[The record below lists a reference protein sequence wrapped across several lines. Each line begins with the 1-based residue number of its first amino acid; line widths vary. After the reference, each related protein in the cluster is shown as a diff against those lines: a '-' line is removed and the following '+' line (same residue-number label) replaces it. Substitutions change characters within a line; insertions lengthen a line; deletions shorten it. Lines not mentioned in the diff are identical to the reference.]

1 MRHSIRLTVCGCLM
15 ALASLSWGAESTVMW
30 YDKPATDW
38 EKEALPIGNGR
49 MGAMV
54 FGGVQSER
62 LQISEKSL
70 WTGGPGAEGGYDY
83 GLPAQSQAA
92 LVTSIG
98 KRLLEGATLEPEA
111 VAKQL
116 GRKMHNYGDY
126 QSFGD
131 LIIESSGA
139 QGEIAGYRR
148 ELDLKSAMARVRYQQ
163 GFTGFLRDY
172 FVSYP
177 DQVLV
182 GRLVSTNP
190 QKLRMRFAVP
200 DNRTAE
206 TRIET
211 GKTGARLVVSGALKS
226 NGLEYGVALLL
237 IPQCGSVQADGDA
250 LTFEGDCA
258 VVFVLAARTNYRM
271 RYPDYRDGSADPA
284 ALAVRDANAAAAK
297 QYSMLARR
305 HGEDYQPLFERVKL
319 DLAAAA
325 TKLPTDRLR
334 AGYGGGNAGS
344 DRALEQ
350 LYFNYGRYLLIASSR
365 AGSLPANLQ
374 GVWNDKATPPWNAD
388 YHVNINLQMNY
399 WPAEVANLA
408 ETAEPLFD
416 FVEHL
421 VPPGRLAAQHF
432 FGAPGWAMFHN
443 TNAWGYVGPIDWP
456 TAFWQPEA
464 AAWLA
469 QHFYEHYRFSGD
481 LQFLKQRA
489 WPVMK
494 EASEFWLDTLV
505 TDPRDGKLVV
515 SPSYSPEH
523 GPFTAGAA
531 MSQQIVW
538 DLFTNAAEAARRV
551 GDKAF
556 AKRLDDALAKLDP
569 RPARRQ
575 VGPAAGVEG
584 GLDDAKDDHR
594 HVSHL
599 FALHPGRAI
608 DRGERPRAGQAAR
621 ATLDARGDGGT
632 GWSKAWKI
640 NFWAR
645 LLDGDRAH
653 KLLAGQLHDSTLP
666 NLWDTHPPFQIDGN
680 FGATAGI
687 AEMLLQSQ
695 HGVID
700 ILPALPR
707 PGPRQRPGHSRARR
721 RHRRHH
727 LGHMRTGGA
736 GARHRSRRD
745 AHAALGPVRR
755 KFRQRCCVEG
765 RGRAANTLCQGQGPL
780 RLQAQYRMHAVIEAE
795 PALVIDLALTG
806 LANMH

>member
-1 MRHSIRLTVCGCLM
+1 MRQISRLTFCACLL
-15 ALASLSWGAESTVMW
+15 ARASLSWGAETTLLW
-30 YDKPATDW
+30 YDKPAIDW

-54 FGGVQSER
+54 FGGAPSER

-83 GLPAQSQAA
+83 GLPPQSQSA
-92 LVTSIG
+92 LVSSIG
-98 KRLLEGATLEPEA
+98 KQLLDGATLEPEA
-111 VAKQL
+111 VARQL

-139 QGEIAGYRR
+139 DGEIAGYRR
-148 ELDLKSAMARVRYQQ
+148 ELDLESGMARVRYRQ

-172 FVSYP
+172 FVSHP

-190 QKLRMRFAVP
+190 QKLRVRYAVP

-211 GKTGARLVVSGALKS
+211 GKTGARLVISGALKS
-226 NGLEYGVALLL
+226 NGLKYGVALLL
-237 IPQCGSVQADGDA
+237 IPQCGAVRADGDA

-258 VVFVLAARTNYRM
+258 VIFVLAARTNYRM
-271 RYPDYRDGSADPA
+271 RYPDYRDGGADPA
-284 ALAVRDANAAAAK
+284 ALAVQDANAAAAK

-305 HGEDYQPLFERVKL
+305 HGEDYHPLFERVKL
-319 DLAAAA
+319 DLGAAA
-325 TKLPTDRLR
+325 TKLPTDQLR
-334 AGYGGGNAGS
+334 AGYGGGNDGA

-350 LYFNYGRYLLIASSR
+350 LYFNYGRYLLIAASR
-365 AGSLPANLQ
+365 GGSLPANLQ

-399 WPAEVANLA
+399 WPAEVANLS

-416 FVEHL
+416 FVEQL
-421 VPPGRLAAQHF
+421 VPPGRLAAQRF
-432 FGAPGWAMFHN
+432 FGAPGWTMFLN

-464 AAWLA
+464 SAWLA

-494 EASEFWLDTLV
+494 EASEFWLATLV
-505 TDPRDGKLVV
+505 ADPRDGKLLV

-531 MSQQIVW
+531 MSQQIVA

-556 AKRLDDALAKLDP
+556 AKRLDDALAKLD
-569 RPARRQ
+569 RGLH
-575 VGPAAGVEG
+575 VGKWGQLQEWKAD
-584 GLDDAKDDHR
+584 LDDARDDHR

-608 DRGERPRAGQAAR
+608 DPVKDVELARAAR
-621 ATLDARGDGGT
+621 ATLDARGDAST
-632 GWSKAWKI
+632 GWSRAWKI

-645 LLDGDRAH
+645 LRDGERAH
-653 KLLAGQLHDSTLP
+653 KLLAGLLHDSTLP

-680 FGATAGI
+680 YGATAGMI
-687 AEMLLQSQ
+687 EMLLQSQ
-695 HGVID
+695 NDVID
-700 ILPALPR
+700 ILPALPKAWVR
-707 PGPRQRPGHSRARR
+707 GSIQGIRAR
-721 RHRRHH
+721 
-727 LGHMRTGGA
+727 GDITVGITW
-736 GARHRSRRD
+736 D
-745 AHAALGPVRR
+745 ACGL
-755 KFRQRCCVEG
+755 
-765 RGRAANTLCQGQGPL
+765 
-780 RLQAQYRMHAVIEAE
+780 AE
-795 PALVIDLALTG
+795 LALDTG
-806 LANMH
+806 RTATLTLRSTLFEGKFDSAAPLKGEGAQRILSAKAKGHYDFKRTTSCPAD